1 MLKVNPSISHAEI
14 NTLSTWQA
22 LAQFHAFL
30 ADHDLRLGP
39 FEPAGEM
46 MAYICEAL
54 AVSLELGIC
63 EPPVIKTWGKIP
75 KTTAPEDR
83 WELILPLAHSSGRG
97 QLHLY
102 GEGAAH
108 QETKRAA
115 ALAVA
120 AALDTSLFSRQL
132 LDEERSQRVL
142 AESLVEI
149 SRILNSTLDLEEVLV
164 LILSRLADLVP
175 YDSANV
181 MLLQDGQLTM
191 HAAQGYQDCSG
202 PLDVS
207 SISFVPARTVL
218 MEEVLEGS
226 QPIILADTLDLP
238 NWVWVPCGKHIRS
251 WMGVPLRVKDQVIGL
266 FSIDKS
272 LPNFFTQHHAELASA
287 LATHAALA
295 LANARLFAQLRETQE
310 QLCGLSAQV
319 IAAQEQE
326 RQKIAVELHDHAGQA
341 LLGLRAELQ
350 ILKHHLPPE
359 QRTSSAALEQ
369 IKYLDEVVL
378 EICQDLRQLAHDLRP
393 PILAELGLIPA
404 LEQYIDEFSRRM
416 NMPST
421 FAFQHEQQVERLPEN
436 IELICYR
443 IIQEALTNLAKHAQA
458 SKVKISLNLMS
469 EQLILSVVDDG
480 IGFSPHL
487 KKEVEG
493 FGLIG
498 IRERVTAV
506 GGHLQIFSQPGRGTQ
521 LTVAI
526 PLNTDTASR
535 QTIRSSGNS
544 A

>member
-1 MLKVNPSISHAEI
+1 ML
-14 NTLSTWQA
+14 TWQA
-22 LAQFHAFL
+22 LAQFQAFL
-30 ADHDLRLGP
+30 TDHDLRA
-39 FEPAGEM
+39 EPVDAAGEI
-46 MAYICEAL
+46 MASICGAL
-54 AVSLELGIC
+54 GVSLELQAG
-63 EPPVIKTWGKIP
+63 EQPVIKTWGKIP
-75 KTTAPEDR
+75 KIIAPGDG
-83 WELILPLAHSSGRG
+83 WELALPLAHSSWHGL
-97 QLHLY
+97 LHLY
-102 GEGAAH
+102 GEGAGPR
-108 QETKRAA
+108 ETQRAA
-115 ALAVA
+115 AVAVA
-120 AALDTSLFSRQL
+120 AALDASLFSREL

-149 SRILNSTLDLEEVLV
+149 SRVLNSTLDLEEVLV
-164 LILSRLADLVP
+164 LILGRLADLVP

-191 HAAQGYQDCSG
+191 HAAQGYQDCFG
-202 PLDVS
+202 PVDVS
-207 SISFVPARTVL
+207 AISFVPAHTVM

-226 QPIILADTLDLP
+226 QPVILADTRDLP

-272 LPNFFTQHHAELASA
+272 LPNFFTPHHAELASV

-295 LANARLFAQLRETQE
+295 LANARLFTQLSETQE

-350 ILKHHLPPE
+350 ILKHHVPPE
-359 QRTSSAALEQ
+359 QHTPNAALEQ

-378 EICQDLRQLAHDLRP
+378 EISQDLRQLAHDLRP
-393 PILAELGLIPA
+393 SILTEVGLVPA

-469 EQLILSVVDDG
+469 ERLVLSVVDDG
-480 IGFSPHL
+480 VGFSPHR

-521 LTVAI
+521 LIVEI
-526 PLNTDTASR
+526 PLNRDVLSR
-535 QTIRSSGNS
+535 HTIPGSTYP